1 MQSSKEPDTR
11 IKELTAVNC
20 RLKTL
25 YSFLKTKHTSDSL
38 NRATELPQ
46 QGIGNRTVTPTF
58 VPVDG
63 VTVQATRHFG
73 SLMQL
78 AEILEMRNAVGNPDA
93 IVEECTA
100 LLERKVELLSDLG
113 IHGASA

>member
-38 NRATELPQ
+38 NRATELAQ
-46 QGIGNRTVTPTF
+46 QGIGNHTPTF